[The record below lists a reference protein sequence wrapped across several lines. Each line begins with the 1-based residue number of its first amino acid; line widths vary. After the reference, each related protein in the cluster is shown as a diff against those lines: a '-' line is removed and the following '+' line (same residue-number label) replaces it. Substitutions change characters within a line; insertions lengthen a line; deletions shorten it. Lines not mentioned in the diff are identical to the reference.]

1 MKTIL
6 LTGAAGSIGIH
17 VISYIMEKT
26 DWRIVCLESFKHKGY
41 RERIKEVFNRKPE
54 WKSRIQE
61 FQHDLVCPINQSLS
75 DKIGKI
81 DYILHLAALSDV
93 FLSIENPVY
102 VIQNNV
108 NSTLVMLEYA
118 RLVKPEQ
125 FIYFST
131 DEVYGM
137 VEKGY
142 AHKEWEAH
150 RPSNAYSA
158 SKAACEDICY
168 AYWRSYGVPIIIT
181 NTMNNFGEM
190 QSSSKF
196 PVVIQKLVDKGET
209 VRIHGNDKEIGT
221 RFYIHSRNTADALLH
236 IIKLGAY
243 QHKSGELDEPN
254 RYNIV
259 GDKCVSNLELAQ
271 LIAKLMDKVLKYE
284 LVDFHKDNPAHDI
297 HYGLD
302 GTKLKNTGW
311 KSPVSFE
318 EGLKKTIDWQT
329 KNKDWIGA

>member
-1 MKTIL
+1 MRTIL
-6 LTGAAGSIGIH
+6 ITGSAGSIGVH
-17 VISYIMEKT
+17 VIAHLMHHT
-26 DWRIVCLESFKHKGY
+26 DWNIVCLDSFHHKGF
-41 RERIKEVFNRKPE
+41 RDRTKRLLKDRPE
-54 WKSRIQE
+54 WKLRITE
-61 FQHDLVCPINQSLS
+61 YQHDLCCPISPQLI
-75 DKIGKI
+75 DEIGKI
-81 DYILHLAALSDV
+81 DIILHLAALSDV
-93 FLSIENPVY
+93 FLSVENPVY
-102 VIQNNV
+102 TIQNNV
-108 NSTLVMLEYA
+108 YSTLMMLEYA
-118 RLVKPEQ
+118 RTVKPEQ

-137 VEKGY
+137 VTKGY
-142 AHKEWEAH
+142 AHKEWETH

-168 AYWRSYGVPIIIT
+168 AYWRSYGVPVIIT

-190 QSSSKF
+190 QSASKF
-196 PVVIQKLVDKGET
+196 PVVIQNKIENGE
-209 VRIHGNDKEIGT
+209 VVKIHGNEKEIGT
-221 RFYIHSRNTADALLH
+221 RYYIHSRNTADALLH
-236 IIKLGAY
+236 IINLGA
-243 QHKSGELDEPN
+243 HLHNSGCLDEPK

-271 LIAKLMDKVLKYE
+271 TIAKLMGKELKYE

-318 EGLKKTIDWQT
+318 EGLKNTIEWQV
-329 KNKDWIGA
+329 KNKDWVV

>member
-1 MKTIL
+1 
-6 LTGAAGSIGIH
+6 
-17 VISYIMEKT
+17 
-26 DWRIVCLESFKHKGY
+26 
-41 RERIKEVFNRKPE
+41 
-54 WKSRIQE
+54 
-61 FQHDLVCPINQSLS
+61 
-75 DKIGKI
+75 
-81 DYILHLAALSDV
+81 
-93 FLSIENPVY
+93 
-102 VIQNNV
+102 
-108 NSTLVMLEYA
+108 
-118 RLVKPEQ
+118 
-125 FIYFST
+125 
-131 DEVYGM
+131 
-137 VEKGY
+137 
-142 AHKEWEAH
+142 
-150 RPSNAYSA
+150 
-158 SKAACEDICY
+158 
-168 AYWRSYGVPIIIT
+168 
-181 NTMNNFGEM
+181 MNNFGEM